1 MLSDPVL
8 FIKLILSYFSASW
21 LSYLEPA
28 SFSDN
33 QCKFSLKLLF
43 CLWVLCVIFR
53 LHGISTF
60 PFTLQCA
67 IRHLTLLNINF
78 PSWDSAPFGFYDI
91 RWDVFSFSPLWST
104 TLSVLLASC
113 SLPTCY
119 AWTISDKCWPLILHT
134 SLFSF
139 SLCLSPFLL
148 SFLPTS
154 HGYFFAYGIS

>member
-33 QCKFSLKLLF
+33 QCKFSLKLVF

-60 PFTLQCA
+60 PFTLPCA

-78 PSWDSAPFGFYDI
+78 RLETLLLLVSMTLDEM
-91 RWDVFSFSPLWST
+91 FSLFPHSE
-104 TLSVLLASC
+104 VLLC
-113 SLPTCY
+113 QF
-119 AWTISDKCWPLILHT
+119 CWLHV
-134 SLFSF
+134 
-139 SLCLSPFLL
+139 LSPHVMHEQFLINAGL
-148 SFLPTS
+148 
-154 HGYFFAYGIS
+154 